1 MPLVPPSKNV
11 SGYGAVPLESGE
23 LIDPAFVELSGF
35 SPVGHGHAEYITGN
49 VVRPSDTGDFY
60 PSSNPSGF
68 IDSSALSSYASQSYV
83 NSISGAVRAD
93 IATLQGASGGY
104 YPSSNPSGFVTGSV
118 VRPSETGDFLKSSQ
132 TGLLTGSFY
141 PRSANPND
149 YVTGSVVRPA
159 ETGAFA
165 STGWIDQNYYPRA
178 NPSGYSSGGGG
189 GGVSQAR
196 AMAISSLRI

>member
-23 LIDPAFVELSGF
+23 LIDPAFIELSGF
-35 SPVGHGHAEYITGN
+35 SLVGHEHSEYITGS

-68 IDSSALSSYASQSYV
+68 ITGIDTSFFVTSSQTGNY
-83 NSISGAVRAD
+83 NNEF
-93 IATLQGASGGY
+93 
-104 YPSSNPSGFVTGSV
+104 YPLASNPAGYVTGGV
-118 VRPSETGDFLKSSQ
+118 VRPSETGYL
-132 TGLLTGSFY
+132 Y
-141 PRSANPND
+141 PSTNPSGF
-149 YVTGSVVRPA
+149 VAGSVVRPA

-196 AMAISSLRI
+196 VMAISSLRI